1 MIKWVLR
8 KRILRTRILW
18 FYFIL
23 IDFSHILKDF
33 VGPLS
38 LKIFRTNLS
47 KPFVVFSTNN
57 RIENP
62 VILSMRRY
70 SNEKEKLGGW
80 ANSTTEYF
88 RIIDFYILFVTL
100 KSTTFQF
107 EIYLKWTENAHIK
120 CFYTSERQRW
130 QANESKK
137 LAGRHYLITFTDI
150 LAKSML
156 SCSI

>member
-1 MIKWVLR
+1 MFRPCCRSSRLKAKWCKKLIKWVLR

-57 RIENP
+57 RIRESCDIVNEEIFKWKGKTGRLGKQYYW
-62 VILSMRRY
+62 ILPYNRFLY
-70 SNEKEKLGGW
+70 
-80 ANSTTEYF
+80 
-88 RIIDFYILFVTL
+88 
-100 KSTTFQF
+100 TFW
-107 EIYLKWTENAHIK
+107 YLKIDNFSIWNIFEMNRKCSYKMFLYEWTAEM
-120 CFYTSERQRW
+120 
-130 QANESKK
+130 
-137 LAGRHYLITFTDI
+137 AG
-150 LAKSML
+150 KWE
-156 SCSI
+156 